1 MDVSNDKTILSGQY
15 VQTPH
20 QVIVISAI
28 PISLTIFGIK
38 VEQLEN

>member
-15 VQTPH
+15 VQTLH
-20 QVIVISAI
+20 QVIVISVI